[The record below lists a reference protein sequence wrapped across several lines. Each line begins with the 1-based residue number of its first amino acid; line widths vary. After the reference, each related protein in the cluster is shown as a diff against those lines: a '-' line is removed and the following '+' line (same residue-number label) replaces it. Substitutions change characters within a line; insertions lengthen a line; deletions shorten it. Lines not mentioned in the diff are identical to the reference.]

1 LHTYPPITRTP
12 RGWWRRT
19 TLSIYRNIETYIDS
33 YIHTPHHQDAE
44 EAEEEEDDSMY
55 LWIHRYI
62 SILAY
67 IPPQHQD
74 AEEAEEEDDSIYL

>member
-1 LHTYPPITRTP
+1 
-12 RGWWRRT
+12 
-19 TLSIYRNIETYIDS
+19 
-33 YIHTPHHQDAE
+33 
-44 EAEEEEDDSMY
+44 MY